1 MTSVTTVD
9 GLVSGLQTSSIIS
22 QLMQIEAQPQTNLRN
37 QVTSENK
44 IISAYQSVNT
54 KMSALKTA
62 AEALTTSV
70 TNTTWQAVTATSS
83 STAVTATAVPGTP
96 PGSLTFDVKELAAA
110 HVVTA
115 ANLPAT
121 GVTGGAGFD
130 ISYGMQP
137 LHVDV
142 TDDTPQGIADA
153 INGLGLALKASVLTT
168 DQGTVLQ
175 VASTETGTASQFT
188 LTGIPGAQMAVQG
201 KDAQISVGSGAG
213 AYTLSSSTNTFTNLM
228 PGVTVNATAK
238 QDGVTVT
245 IGTDAD
251 SIATKMQ
258 ALVDAANAALTEIG
272 TQTAYNTTN
281 KTGAALSGDFTVR
294 QLQGQLLSSI
304 SSGSTGYGSFS
315 QLGVQ
320 LDRDGKI
327 TFDKSAF
334 LAAYAADPAKVQSA
348 VADPDGLAGKL
359 DAVAVGAT
367 DFSTGSL
374 TTAVQSHN
382 TQVSSLNTQISDWDT
397 RLAAKQT
404 ALQRQFAN
412 LETAL
417 GKMKDQS
424 NWLASQLSSLPTSS
438 SSSSS

>member
-9 GLVSGLQTSSIIS
+9 GLVSGMQTSSIIS
-22 QLMQIEAQPQTNLRN
+22 QLMQIEAQPQTNLKN

-44 IISAYQSVNT
+44 IISSYQSVNT
-54 KMSALKTA
+54 KMAALKTA
-62 AEALTTSV
+62 AEALTSSV
-70 TNTTWQAVTATSS
+70 TNTAWQAVTTTSS
-83 STAVTATAVPGTP
+83 STAVTASAVPGTA
-96 PGSLTFDVKELAAA
+96 PGSLTFDVKQLAAT

-115 ANLPAT
+115 SNLPAA

-137 LHVDV
+137 LHVGV
-142 TDDTPQGIADA
+142 TDDSPQGVADA
-153 INGLGLALKASVLTT
+153 INGLGLSLKATVLTT

-175 VASTETGTASQFT
+175 VASTESGAAGAFT
-188 LTGIPGAQMAVQG
+188 LTGIPGAQIAVQG

-213 AYTLSSSTNTFTNLM
+213 AYTLSSTTNTFTNVM
-228 PGVTVNATAK
+228 PGVTINATAK

-245 IGTDAD
+245 VGTDAD

-258 ALVDAANAALTEIG
+258 ALVDAANTALTEIG
-272 TQTAYNTTN
+272 TQTAYDTAK
-281 KTGAALSGDFTVR
+281 KTGAPLSGDFTVR
-294 QLQGQLLSSI
+294 QLQSQLLSSI
-304 SSGSTGYGSFS
+304 SSGSPAYGSFK

-334 LAAYAADPAKVQSA
+334 LAAYSADPASVQSA
-348 VADPDGLAGKL
+348 VADPDGLAGAL
-359 DAVAVGAT
+359 DTVAVGAT

-374 TTAVQSHN
+374 TTALQSHN
-382 TQVSSLNTQISDWDT
+382 AQVSTLNTQISDWDT
-397 RLAAKQT
+397 RLAAKQD

-424 NWLASQLSSLPTSS
+424 NWLASQLGSLPTSS
-438 SSSSS
+438 SSSS

>member
-22 QLMQIEAQPQTNLRN
+22 QLMQIEAQPQTNLKN

-44 IISAYQSVNT
+44 IISSYQSVNT
-54 KMSALKTA
+54 KMAALKTA
-62 AEALTTSV
+62 AEALTNSV
-70 TNTTWQAVTATSS
+70 TNTTWQAAKTTSS
-83 STAVTATAVPGTP
+83 STAVTATAAPGTAA
-96 PGSLTFDVKELAAA
+96 STLTFDVKDLAAA

-115 ANLPAT
+115 ANLPAN

-153 INGLGLALKASVLTT
+153 INGLGLSLKASVLTT

-175 VASTETGTASQFT
+175 VASTETGKAGQFT

-201 KDAQISVGSGAG
+201 KDALISVGSGAG
-213 AYTLSSSTNTFTNLM
+213 AYTISSSTNTFTNLM
-228 PGVTVNATAK
+228 PGVTINTTAK

-245 IGTDAD
+245 VGSDAD
-251 SIATKMQ
+251 AIATKMQ

-272 TQTAYNTTN
+272 NQTSYNTAN
-281 KTGAALSGDFTVR
+281 KTGSPLSGDFTVR
-294 QLQGQLLSSI
+294 QLQSQVLSSI
-304 SSGSTGYGSFS
+304 SSGSPSYGSFS

-320 LDRDGKI
+320 LDRGGKI

-334 LAAYAADPAKVQSA
+334 LAAYNADPTTVQSA
-348 VADPDGLAGKL
+348 VADPDGLAGAL

-367 DFSTGSL
+367 DFTTGSL
-374 TTAVQSHN
+374 TTAIQSHN
-382 TQVSSLNTQISDWDT
+382 TQVSTLNTQISDWDT
-397 RLAAKQT
+397 RLAAKQN

-438 SSSSS
+438 SSS